1 MSVTPTR
8 GTRGP
13 SRTTPASTKP
23 ISYEEASLR
32 FAPALA
38 LIAAGS
44 LDRELHRELPFE
56 AVDTLDELGFGAL
69 RVPTE
74 FGGAGA
80 SVETLIRIVIDV
92 AEADSNVAQ
101 LYRSHLGFV
110 ESLHFQRPARR
121 DHWYPRVVA
130 GETVGNASTERT
142 GNALGSLNTTLR
154 HHGGAWEL
162 SGTKFYTTGT
172 IFSDHT
178 RVSAA
183 RADGPGRRFA
193 VVPTDAPGVSIK
205 DDWDGFGQRLTG
217 TGTTTFDRVKVAP
230 EGIFERTEGS
240 PEAVHEAAFFQLVLL
255 AVLAGIARAARR
267 DAVAAVAGR
276 KRSFN
281 TGSGVPFREDSL
293 IQEGVG
299 RLSAKAFGAEAAVL
313 AAARAL
319 DEGLAALALAGADEH
334 DFQGQPPYELILGEI
349 AVEQAQVLVPEL
361 ALGAAQQLFET
372 AGASATSTT
381 KALDRHWRNA
391 QTIATHNPLCFRAR
405 SIGDFHLN
413 GTLPEGLTSIGD
425 VISATRR

>member
-13 SRTTPASTKP
+13 SRTKP

-32 FAPALA
+32 FSPALA

-44 LDRELHRELPFE
+44 LERELHRELPFE

-74 FGGAGA
+74 YGGAGA
-80 SVETLIRIVIDV
+80 TVETLVRILIDV

-110 ESLHFQRPARR
+110 ESLRFQRAERQ
-121 DHWYPRVVA
+121 DYWYPRVVA
-130 GETVGNASTERT
+130 GETVGNASTERG

-154 HHGGAWEL
+154 QGGGGWEV
-162 SGTKFYTTGT
+162 SGTKFYSTGT

-183 RADGPGRRFA
+183 HPDGPGRRFA
-193 VVPTDAPGVSIK
+193 VVPTDAAGVSIE

-217 TGTTTFDRVKVAP
+217 TGTTTFDRVRVPP
-230 EGIFERTEGS
+230 EALFECAENS
-240 PEAVHEAAFFQLVLL
+240 PESVHESAFFQLVLL

-267 DAVAAVAGR
+267 DAVATIAVR
-276 KRSFN
+276 KRTFN
-281 TGSGVPFREDSL
+281 TGSGVPFREDPL
-293 IQEGVG
+293 IQEAVG

-319 DEGLAALALAGADEH
+319 DEALAALALAGADQH

-372 AGASATSTT
+372 VGASATSTS
-381 KALDRHWRNA
+381 KGLDRHWRNA
-391 QTIATHNPLCFRAR
+391 QTIATHNPLSFRAR
-405 SIGDFHLN
+405 SVGDFHLN
-413 GTLPEGLTSIGD
+413 GTLPEALTAIGD
-425 VISATRR
+425 AAPRGRR